1 MGNPFESHPRIS
13 VVDDEISI
21 AKMLC
26 VILQMHLFD
35 AVPFADPQVALEA
48 ARAEP
53 PDYLISD
60 IVMQGMTGIELAVFF
75 EREVPA
81 CKVLLFSGQVNAQ
94 ELIRQAKEAGHT
106 FSFLQKPLHPTEL
119 VAVLRKL

>member
-1 MGNPFESHPRIS
+1 MGNPFESHPRIF

-35 AVPFADPQVALEA
+35 AIPFADPQVALEA

-53 PDYLISD
+53 PDYLFPIS
-60 IVMQGMTGIELAVFF
+60 
-75 EREVPA
+75 
-81 CKVLLFSGQVNAQ
+81 
-94 ELIRQAKEAGHT
+94 
-106 FSFLQKPLHPTEL
+106 
-119 VAVLRKL
+119 